1 MAMEE
6 NKDTNKNINKNIN
19 KEKIQNK
26 EDIFTGLKA
35 GNIAY
40 SYRRHEVLN
49 CISFEL
55 PKGKAA
61 ALLGANGS
69 GKSTLLSILSGI
81 RRSGHPSDGSIPFYS
96 YGDGNQTSDL
106 FRDKKSCSRI
116 ISYVPQEDPL
126 MPELSVKDNLLLW
139 YSGSRKNFQSALLSP
154 AIAALDISSFMDR
167 PVKAL
172 SGGMRKRVSLAA
184 ALINEPEVL
193 LLDEPA
199 SALDLSFK
207 AELRKYLS
215 SLRDSGTTLLIST
228 HDEEDL
234 DICDI
239 AFLLKDG
246 ILTSISTA
254 LRGEELLKL
263 IK

>member
-1 MAMEE
+1 
-6 NKDTNKNINKNIN
+6 
-19 KEKIQNK
+19 
-26 EDIFTGLKA
+26 
-35 GNIAY
+35 
-40 SYRRHEVLN
+40 
-49 CISFEL
+49 
-55 PKGKAA
+55 
-61 ALLGANGS
+61 
-69 GKSTLLSILSGI
+69 
-81 RRSGHPSDGSIPFYS
+81 
-96 YGDGNQTSDL
+96 
-106 FRDKKSCSRI
+106 
-116 ISYVPQEDPL
+116 

-246 ILTSISTA
+246 KLTSISTA

>member
-1 MAMEE
+1 MDE
-6 NKDTNKNINKNIN
+6 KKGKN
-19 KEKIQNK
+19 
-26 EDIFTGLKA
+26 FTGLQA
-35 GNIAY
+35 GNISY
-40 SYRRHEVLN
+40 SYRNHKVLKN
-49 CISFEL
+49 VSFEL

-81 RRSGHPSDGSIPFYS
+81 RHSGTPGDGSNPFYT
-96 YGDGNQTSDL
+96 YCDGEHTSDL
-106 FRDKKSCSRI
+106 FQDKKSCSRI

-139 YSGSRKNFQSALLSP
+139 YSGSKAGFQSALQSH
-154 AIAALDISSFMDR
+154 AIAALDITPFMNK
-167 PVKAL
+167 PVRAL

-184 ALINEPEVL
+184 ALINNPEVL

-207 AELRKYLS
+207 AELRNYLRE
-215 SLRDSGTTLLIST
+215 LRENGTTLLIST

-246 ILTSISTA
+246 VLSSISPS

-263 IK
+263 IR

>member
-1 MAMEE
+1 MEE
-6 NKDTNKNINKNIN
+6 NKENN
-19 KEKIQNK
+19 
-26 EDIFTGLKA
+26 FTGLKA
-35 GNIAY
+35 ANISY
-40 SYRRHEVLN
+40 SYRSHKVLKS
-49 CISFEL
+49 ITFEL

-81 RRSGHPSDGSIPFYS
+81 RKSGLPDDGSIPFYS
-96 YGDGNQTSDL
+96 YTEEGHTADL
-106 FRDKKSCSRI
+106 FRDRKSCSRI
-116 ISYVPQEDPL
+116 ISYVPQDDPL

-139 YSGSRKNFQSALLSP
+139 YSGSKAGFGSALQSP
-154 AIAALDISSFMDR
+154 AIAALDISPFMNK
-167 PVKAL
+167 PVRAL

-207 AELRKYLS
+207 AELRNYLRK
-215 SLRDSGTTLLIST
+215 LRENGTTLLIST

-239 AFLLKDG
+239 AFLLKNG
-246 ILTSISTA
+246 TMSSISPA
-254 LRGEELLKL
+254 LRGEDLLKL
-263 IK
+263 IR

>member
-1 MAMEE
+1 MTEKKEVIKEE
-6 NKDTNKNINKNIN
+6 IKEIKKDLS
-19 KEKIQNK
+19 
-26 EDIFTGLKA
+26 FTGLQA

-40 SYRRHEVLN
+40 SYKKHRVLQGV
-49 CISFEL
+49 SFEL

-81 RRSGHPSDGSIPFYS
+81 RHSGTPADGSIPFYT
-96 YGDGNQTSDL
+96 YCDGKKTSDL

-139 YSGSRKNFQSALLSP
+139 YNGSGTGFSSALQSP
-154 AIAALDISSFMDR
+154 AISALDILSFMNK
-167 PVKAL
+167 PVRDL

-207 AELRKYLS
+207 AELRNYLRG
-215 SLRDSGTTLLIST
+215 LRESGTTLLIST

-246 ILTSISTA
+246 IISSISPA

-263 IK
+263 IR

>member
-1 MAMEE
+1 MDEK
-6 NKDTNKNINKNIN
+6 KDKNLA
-19 KEKIQNK
+19 
-26 EDIFTGLKA
+26 GLQA
-35 GNIAY
+35 GNISY
-40 SYRRHEVLN
+40 SYRNHKVLKN
-49 CISFEL
+49 VSFEL

-81 RRSGHPSDGSIPFYS
+81 RHSGVPGDGSVPFYT
-96 YGDGNQTSDL
+96 YCDGEHTSDL
-106 FRDKKSCSRI
+106 FQDKKSCSRI

-126 MPELSVKDNLLLW
+126 MPELSVKDNLFLW
-139 YSGSRKNFQSALLSP
+139 YSGSKAGFQSALQSH
-154 AIAALDISSFMDR
+154 AIAALDITPFMNK
-167 PVKAL
+167 PVRAL

-184 ALINEPEVL
+184 ALINNPEVL

-207 AELRKYLS
+207 AELRNYLRE
-215 SLRDSGTTLLIST
+215 LRENGTTLLIST

-239 AFLLKDG
+239 AFLLKG
-246 ILTSISTA
+246 GVLSSISPA

-263 IK
+263 IR